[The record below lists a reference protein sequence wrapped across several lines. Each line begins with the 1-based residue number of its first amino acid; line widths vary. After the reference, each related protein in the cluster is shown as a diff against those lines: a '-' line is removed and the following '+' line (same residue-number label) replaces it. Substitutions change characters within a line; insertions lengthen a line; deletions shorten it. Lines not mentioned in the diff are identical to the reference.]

1 MHLSVQ
7 LKSAVFDPLHL
18 IACPLPF
25 WVWLL
30 TVLPYP
36 RHLPMSL
43 KPLILFWLKLS
54 QRSALTAGG
63 KLWYEASF
71 MFFYRFLIS
80 GNGELLY
87 AVSEYEL
94 NIIIHHQR
102 ASENCHQGA
111 CTDASLNCSE
121 MLCVLRCVIWGQ
133 CGIPLKIK
141 PLLSKGTVI
150 LLKIHTC

>member
-1 MHLSVQ
+1 
-7 LKSAVFDPLHL
+7 
-18 IACPLPF
+18 
-25 WVWLL
+25 
-30 TVLPYP
+30 
-36 RHLPMSL
+36 
-43 KPLILFWLKLS
+43 
-54 QRSALTAGG
+54 
-63 KLWYEASF
+63 

-121 MLCVLRCVIWGQ
+121 VLFVLLCVIWGQ
-133 CGIPLKIK
+133 RGIPLKIK
-141 PLLSKGTVI
+141 PLLFKGHSHSFKNTHMLRI
-150 LLKIHTC
+150 LSDSITFEEIFYLQNEKYKSGYFIIKKIFSLYI